1 MTKLWKVDIRVGK
14 KLGKKKTKNKFK
26 AAPPKFRELRYL
38 KHIFSKK
45 ARMKGET
52 VYSSH

>member
-1 MTKLWKVDIRVGK
+1 MEGGYMNRKKPGK
-14 KLGKKKTKNKFK
+14 KTPNDKFK
-26 AAPPKFRELRYL
+26 AAPQKFRELRYL